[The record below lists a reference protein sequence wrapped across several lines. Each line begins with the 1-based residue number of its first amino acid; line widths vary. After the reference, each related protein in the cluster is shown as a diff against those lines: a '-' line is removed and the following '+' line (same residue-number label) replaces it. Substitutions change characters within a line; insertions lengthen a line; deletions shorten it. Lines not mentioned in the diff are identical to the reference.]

1 MVDINPPILTTR
13 VKDISTFY
21 DKIKNWKGNENATE
35 KAIFKFIE
43 ANGDVCIQTLDMFRD
58 NFKHNL
64 YLTVLPFYLKDKKP
78 TISDIEKHIQYMDE
92 RVSEIQDTDN
102 EVRKATTDVLLK
114 ELMKD
119 LPNLNI

>member
-21 DKIKNWKGNENATE
+21 HKIKNWKGNENATT
-35 KAIFKFIE
+35 KDIFEFIE

-64 YLTVLPFYLKDKKP
+64 YLTVLPFYLKYKKP
-78 TISDIEKHIQYMDE
+78 SIPDIKKHIEYMDE
-92 RVSEIQDTDN
+92 RVSEIRGADN
-102 EVRKATTDVLLK
+102 DVRKATTDVLLK